1 MRVIVLGTSRN
12 ITLLNI
18 AIERV
23 AFLLFIH
30 EVTHSN
36 LDLDTSYPQA
46 VHQSSRQIPGYHH
59 KIDRNSFLPYPSQ
72 FTVYYRLMIHSPS
85 FQQHRQTN
93 HNIKCMTPDVFELHL
108 LYKSNAILS
117 YRLLSSST
125 LYLVDYMEWVTVI
138 TSLNDE

>member
-1 MRVIVLGTSRN
+1 MRVIVLGMSRN

-30 EVTHSN
+30 DVTYSN

-46 VHQSSRQIPGYHH
+46 VHQSSRQIPGYHLNLG
-59 KIDRNSFLPYPSQ
+59 RNSVLPYPSQ
-72 FTVYYRLMIHSPS
+72 FTVYSRLMIYSLS
-85 FQQHRQTN
+85 FQHHRQTS
-93 HNIKCMTPDVFELHL
+93 HNIKFMTPEVFELHL
-108 LYKSNAILS
+108 LYRSNTILS

-125 LYLVDYMEWVTVI
+125 LYLGRLYAEGDC
-138 TSLNDE
+138 